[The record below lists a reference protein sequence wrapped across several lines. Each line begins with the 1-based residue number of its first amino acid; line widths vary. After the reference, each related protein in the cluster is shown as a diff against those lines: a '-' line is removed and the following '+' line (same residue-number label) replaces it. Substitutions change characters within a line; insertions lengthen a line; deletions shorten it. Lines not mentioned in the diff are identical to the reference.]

1 MDVVANP
8 FEKNAGWPCEEEAAV
23 AAELEAKRAER
34 RRLAERLEAEQRR
47 GFWARL
53 FGGSGE

>member
-1 MDVVANP
+1 ML
-8 FEKNAGWPCEEEAAV
+8 WPTRWRRTQVGKKEEAAV